1 MPSQGRFVKF
11 GIAHRG
17 ACLQYASIFHSLNP
31 KCIEGILREDGVRY
45 VLLTLKGSRTPSS
58 VHSAIEIYNLSCVG
72 EPLDVLK
79 LTDLHQSGILTF
91 SHVERMHEHE
101 FYKEIAA
108 ARSTE
113 SSSYW
118 CCDAGGYEVCR
129 HAKPA
134 VKLLKDRRK
143 KKKKKKKADGRLDFK
158 VLFSIL
164 VL

>member
-1 MPSQGRFVKF
+1 
-11 GIAHRG
+11 H
-17 ACLQYASIFHSLNP
+17 
-31 KCIEGILREDGVRY
+31 
-45 VLLTLKGSRTPSS
+45 
-58 VHSAIEIYNLSCVG
+58 
-72 EPLDVLK
+72 
-79 LTDLHQSGILTF
+79 SGILTF

-129 HAKPA
+129 HAKTA
-134 VKLLKDRRK
+134 VKLLKDRR